1 MAVKF
6 LINILEMTWEIK
18 MKGFPK
24 RKDIHKVLPVNLQQ
38 KRENCCLDH
47 YKEEVKGAEYKE
59 EIQVLKFPQ

>member
-24 RKDIHKVLPVNLQQ
+24 RKDIHKVLQWIYNKTEKTV
-38 KRENCCLDH
+38 
-47 YKEEVKGAEYKE
+47 A
-59 EIQVLKFPQ
+59 